1 MKIIKQRQFLPVI
14 LFLSF
19 IAAALYSPLTYAQTY
34 QQVQENRPDQNMNTS
49 IKTVLLYREELELSD
64 PVLFLNEQT
73 KLVCEFDDLDADYK
87 DYKYTVVHCD
97 PWWKP
102 TDGLERNDYIS
113 SYFADEYIRD
123 SESSYNTITPF
134 IHYSFSFPTEG
145 TKFLI
150 SGNYLLK
157 VYEESEDEPIFTR
170 GFMVAEQTVGITG
183 KVAKSANPAIRPVV
197 QQLMFN
203 IDLNGFYM
211 SDPYRNLEVVVSQN
225 ERWDNAIR
233 DVKPRIVLNNKLQYD
248 QEGMFVFNGY
258 NEFRF
263 LDLKGLHYLASKV
276 SRIEVMEGEYA
287 VYVNDTK
294 PARFHAYKY
303 KEDINGKFL
312 IHTENGNDAGTES
325 EYVHVK
331 LYLPWDRPIA
341 GGELFVTGAF
351 CNWQFLEENRAIYS
365 PKKGGY
371 IMDLYLKQGYFNYT
385 YAVVELGNLPADAAY
400 IDGSFADAQNLYS
413 INAYYRE
420 PGEYHYRLIGRQVID
435 SAESF

>member
-1 MKIIKQRQFLPVI
+1 MKINKYYTFLPII
-14 LFLSF
+14 LLSL
-19 IAAALYSPLTYAQTY
+19 IATGLCAPTAYAQTY
-34 QQVQENRPDQNMNTS
+34 KQAQETRPDQINNSS
-49 IKTVLLYREELELSD
+49 IKSVLLYREGTELSD
-64 PVLFLNEQT
+64 PVLFLNEQV
-73 KLVCEFDDLDADYK
+73 KIICEFDDMDADYK

-102 TDGLERNDYIS
+102 TEGLERNDYIS
-113 SYFADEYIRD
+113 SYYADDDIRD

-134 IHYSFSFPTEG
+134 IHYSFSFPEEG
-145 TKFLI
+145 TEFLL

-157 VYEESEDEPIFTR
+157 VYEDGEDVPVFTR
-170 GFMVAEQTVGITG
+170 GFMVAEHTVGITG
-183 KVAKSANPAIRPVV
+183 KVAKSANPAIRPMV
-197 QQLMFN
+197 QQVMFN
-203 IDLNGFYM
+203 IDLNGFYL
-211 SDPYRNLEVVVSQN
+211 SDPFRNLEVVVSQN
-225 ERWDNAIR
+225 GRWDNAIR
-233 DVKPRIVLNNKLQYD
+233 GVKPRMVLNNKLQYD

-287 VYVNDTK
+287 VYVDDTK
-294 PARFHAYKY
+294 PSRFHAYKY

-312 IHTENGNDAGTES
+312 IHTEDGTDSGTES

-351 CNWQFLEENRAIYS
+351 CNWQYLEENRAMYS
-365 PKKGGY
+365 PRKGGY
-371 IMDLYLKQGYFNYT
+371 LMDLFLKQGYYNYT

-400 IDGSFADAQNLYS
+400 IDGSFADAQNLYTIS
-413 INAYYRE
+413 AYYRE
-420 PGEYHYRLIGRQVID
+420 PGDYHYRLIGRQVID